1 MKSIGKI
8 YAIGI
13 GPGHINGMTLKAY
26 DTIKQ
31 CEAIIGYSA
40 YIQQIKMLLEDKIV
54 YENGMGK
61 EKERC
66 QKAIDLALDGKSVG
80 MVCSGDSGLY
90 GMAGLLYELLENQKL
105 LEQVTM
111 EVIPGVTSALS
122 CAALL
127 GAPIVEDFC
136 TISLSDYMTP
146 YEKILKRIQYSAKA
160 DFTIALYNPRSLKRP
175 EYLSEVLDIIREERD
190 GSTPVGIVK
199 NAGRSKQEI
208 IRTTLNEVPVEW
220 VDMFSTV
227 VIGNA
232 KTKWLGDY
240 MVTSRGYD
248 L

>member
-1 MKSIGKI
+1 MTSQSRIF
-8 YAIGI
+8 AIGI
-13 GPGHINGMTLKAY
+13 GPGNINGMTLKAF
-26 DTIKQ
+26 DIIKQ
-31 CEAIIGYSA
+31 CEAVIGYNE
-40 YIQQIKMLLEDKIV
+40 YIKQIKMLLNDKIV
-54 YENGMGK
+54 FQNGMGK

-66 QKAIDLALDGKSVG
+66 QKAIDLAMEGKTVG

-90 GMAGLLYELLENQKL
+90 GMAGLLYELLDKQGLINQI
-105 LEQVTM
+105 TM

-122 CAALL
+122 CSALL

-146 YEKILKRIQYSAKA
+146 YETILKRVQYSTKA

-175 EYLSEVLDIIREERD
+175 EYLNEALELIRQERK

-199 NAGRSKQEI
+199 HAGRTGQEI
-208 IRTTLNEVPVEW
+208 LRTTLEEVPVEW

-227 VIGNA
+227 VIGNT
-232 KTKWLGDY
+232 KTRWLGDY

>member
-1 MKSIGKI
+1 VTVKPKI

-13 GPGHINGMTLKAY
+13 GPGQINGMTLKAFEAI
-26 DTIKQ
+26 TL
-31 CEAIIGYSA
+31 CEAIVGYSA
-40 YIQQIKMLLEDKIV
+40 YIELIKDLLKDKIV
-54 YENGMGK
+54 FENGMGK
-61 EKERC
+61 EKDRC
-66 QKAIDLALDGKSVG
+66 EKAITLALEGKSVA

-90 GMAGLLYELLENQKL
+90 GMAGLLYELLEKEEL
-105 LEQVTM
+105 LEKVDF

-146 YEKILKRIQYSAKA
+146 YDTILKRIIYATKA

-175 EYLSEVLDIIREERD
+175 EYLQEVIDKIKEDRD
-190 GSTPVGIVK
+190 GNTPVGIVK
-199 NAGRSKQEI
+199 NAYRSGQEI
-208 IRTTLNEVPVEW
+208 LRTTLDDIPTEW
-220 VDMFSTV
+220 VDMFCTIL
-227 VIGNA
+227 IGNT

-240 MVTSRGYD
+240 MVTSRGYG

>member
-1 MKSIGKI
+1 MTAEAII

-13 GPGHINGMTLKAY
+13 GPGHINGMTLKAF

-40 YIQQIKMLLEDKIV
+40 YIQQISVLLDNKIV
-54 YENGMGK
+54 YDNGMGK

-66 QKAIDLALDGKSVG
+66 QKAIDLALQGKRVG

-90 GMAGLLYELLENQKL
+90 GMAGLLYELLETQNL
-105 LEQVTM
+105 LDQVDM

-122 CAALL
+122 CSALL

-146 YEKILKRIQYSAKA
+146 YETILKRIEYSAKA

-175 EYLSEVLDIIREERD
+175 DYLYEVLELIRKERD
-190 GSTPVGIVK
+190 GDTPVGIVK
-199 NAGRSKQEI
+199 NAGRNGQEI
-208 IRTTLNEVPVEW
+208 TRTTLDRVPVEW

-227 VIGNA
+227 IIGNT

-240 MVTSRGYD
+240 MVTSRGYE